1 MRIVLTFDSFE
12 EFQEQVGRYAAK
24 LKPKK
29 PELVPVED
37 IAAVVKA
44 EETAKKAKPAEVKA
58 EPAPEP
64 ETAQA
69 DTPEV
74 DEKYRVEVR
83 KTLAALNKK
92 TGENTASKLIK
103 DLGKDKLTDVALS
116 DLPAL
121 MAKAKELLDA

>member
-24 LKPKK
+24 LKPVK
-29 PELVPVED
+29 P
-37 IAAVVKA
+37 AAVPLEDVAAVLKA
-44 EETAKKAKPAEVKA
+44 EVDKKPAEKKEA
-58 EPAPEP
+58 PAKKTEEPA
-64 ETAQA
+64 AA
-69 DTPEV
+69 APEV
-74 DEKYRVEVR
+74 DEKYRIEVR
-83 KTLAALNKK
+83 KVLAELNKK

-121 MAKAKELLDA
+121 MAKAKEQLDA

>member
-24 LKPKK
+24 LKPVK
-29 PELVPVED
+29 P
-37 IAAVVKA
+37 AAVPLEDVAAVLKA
-44 EETAKKAKPAEVKA
+44 EADKKPAEKKEA
-58 EPAPEP
+58 PAKKTEEPA
-64 ETAQA
+64 AA
-69 DTPEV
+69 APEV
-74 DEKYRVEVR
+74 DEKYRIEVR
-83 KTLAALNKK
+83 KVLAELNKK

-121 MAKAKELLDA
+121 MAKAKEQLDA

>member
-24 LKPKK
+24 LRPKK

-44 EETAKKAKPAEVKA
+44 EETAKKAKQAEVKA